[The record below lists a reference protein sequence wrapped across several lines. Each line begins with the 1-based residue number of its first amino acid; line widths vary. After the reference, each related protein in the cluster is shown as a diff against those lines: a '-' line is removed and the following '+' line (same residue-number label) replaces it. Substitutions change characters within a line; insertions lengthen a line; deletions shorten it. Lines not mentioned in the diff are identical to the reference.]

1 MCIGDAGF
9 TNRLVGSTS
18 SWRCQCQ
25 VRREGKDGGSLGSH
39 HLWAV
44 VGVAENQ
51 KRRLGQ
57 ASLKGWQQ
65 EEMPLKRT
73 KKEGEPSWC
82 EIKAI
87 TSRHPFIRRRELVDD
102 II

>member
-1 MCIGDAGF
+1 MGSSRRGREPEKKAGAG
-9 TNRLVGSTS
+9 L
-18 SWRCQCQ
+18 
-25 VRREGKDGGSLGSH
+25 
-39 HLWAV
+39 
-44 VGVAENQ
+44 AE
-51 KRRLGQ
+51 
-57 ASLKGWQQ
+57 GWQQ